1 MKASESTSKEF
12 SPAKVNLPNF
22 FSAAV
27 RRLVERDVHCIEH
40 GFLIDDATAKFVK
53 ENDVVISTQ
62 FVIYIALADSPSFIP
77 YQLERLDVVLEWQE
91 NLIGLVK
98 KYDITTGFA
107 TDLIG
112 SMYTMLTREFAQ
124 RALCWTPAE
133 VLAHATSE
141 STKVISM

>member
-1 MKASESTSKEF
+1 
-12 SPAKVNLPNF
+12 
-22 FSAAV
+22 
-27 RRLVERDVHCIEH
+27 VHCIEH

-53 ENDVVISTQ
+53 ENDVVISTK